1 MFTLDSNSNRIQP
14 IIKNSFH
21 DLGFSERHHLQEWI
35 ANEPTALGEELLI
48 IQKEFDGF
56 DETRER
62 LDLLALDK
70 EGNLVIIENKLDDSG
85 RNIVW
90 QALKYVSYCSSLS
103 KKQVIAIYQKYLQ
116 RHCADSSQSA
126 EERICDFL
134 EKPDLD
140 EASINVGTNQR
151 IMLVAAQFRK
161 EVTSTALWLI
171 SKGISVQ
178 CMKVTPYSLKDEII
192 IDLVQV
198 IPTPESKDLMI
209 GLSIKDAEEQ
219 SAVRETSKREKWRY
233 AYWELLLNKM
243 QSSKCRLYENISPTH
258 DHWLSSG
265 SGVSGCPFN
274 FIIVTKEIRVE
285 LWLSRANQEENKWLF
300 DNLLK
305 QKQEIE
311 QGLDEVFEWCRLD
324 EKKSSKICVVLESDT
339 FNQDEWNHLAA
350 WHVEKMDLFEKT
362 LKLKLKDAYHQYKNQ
377 SSTQH

>member
-1 MFTLDSNSNRIQP
+1 MFTLDSDSNRIQP

-21 DLGFSERHHLQEWI
+21 DLGFSERNHLQEWI

-85 RNIVW
+85 RDVVW

-103 KKQVIAIYQKYLQ
+103 KTQVIAIYQKYLQ

-140 EASINVGTNQR
+140 ETSINVGTSQR

-178 CMKVTPYSLKDEII
+178 CLKVTPYSLKDEII

-243 QSSKCRLYENISPTH
+243 QNSECRLYDNISPTH

-285 LWLSRANQEENKWLF
+285 LWLGRANQEENKCLF
-300 DNLLK
+300 DQLLE
-305 QKQEIE
+305 QKQTIE
-311 QGLDEVFEWCRLD
+311 QELNEPLEWFRLD
-324 EKKSSKICVVLESDT
+324 DKKSSRIQLALEADA
-339 FNQDEWNHLAA
+339 FNQESWDEWAA
-350 WHVEKMDLFEKT
+350 WHINKMSMLEKLFKHRLEEFY
-362 LKLKLKDAYHQYKNQ
+362 DQYKKQ
-377 SSTQH
+377 TLPRH